1 MSINKSF
8 TIVSL
13 ALAITLAI
21 ITLASTSTNTPATTS
36 TTSTTVAQPRATV
49 VITAPA
55 TTTTTE
61 VTTTTIDPVAV
72 AYQEQINNYATIYP
86 RCAEWLPLLLEVG
99 GDLEDWKTWSQV
111 LWTESRCI
119 PTALSPSGDCVGLTQ
134 IYYKVH
140 SKWLT
145 DLGISRDDL
154 FDPATNL
161 RFAVMLQD
169 SSGWSPWAYLNK
181 P

>member
-8 TIVSL
+8 TIIAISL
-13 ALAITLAI
+13 ATTLAI
-21 ITLASTSTNTPATTS
+21 ITLASTPKSPSPTTTTATP
-36 TTSTTVAQPRATV
+36 TTVAQPRATV
-49 VITAPA
+49 VITPPP
-55 TTTTTE
+55 TTTTE
-61 VTTTTIDPVAV
+61 VTTTTIDPMVI
-72 AYQEQINNYATIYP
+72 AYQEQVNNYATIYP

-99 GDLEDWKTWSQV
+99 GDLEDWGTWSQV

-119 PTALSPSGDCVGLTQ
+119 PTADNGDCVGLTQ

-145 DLGISRDDL
+145 DLGISRDAL
-154 FDPATNL
+154 YDPATNL